1 MKNENVQKFNEEEA
15 HSFLWNGRMCWI
27 GIEIASMLNYE
38 NPSKIV
44 NYFINSGQF
53 LKGVDYEI
61 LTREELREF
70 KAILFSNGISKYKQS
85 PKLVLF
91 YENTLL
97 EFLKY
102 RNKLNDLEIKK
113 FIGKSEDRDEE
124 ANILIRE
131 FNGNSIYTFMWNEK
145 PCWIATDIARVFEYA
160 DPSTTISQCIKAER
174 FEAGFEYEVL
184 DGENLKGFK
193 KGIKEIQVPYLKY
206 MSKLTIF
213 YEDGLYGFLQYSEK
227 PIGIEFRK
235 WLRREVLPSL
245 RKNKYYSLNGVE
257 EVEFEEHNLSCGEI
271 SNLKPV
277 DNLLKIQ
284 DADKILEVI
293 KTIDSIVRSNNE
305 NKLSDLKEILQM
317 IFNNEENEMF

>member
-27 GIEIASMLNYE
+27 GIEIASILNYE

-124 ANILIRE
+124 SNILIRE
-131 FNGNSIYTFMWNEK
+131 FNGNSIYTFMWK
-145 PCWIATDIARVFEYA
+145 GRPCWMATDIARAFEYI
-160 DPSTTISQCIKAER
+160 DPSRTINNCIKSEH
-174 FEAGFEYEVL
+174 FEEEFEYEIL
-184 DGENLKGFK
+184 EGSNLRLFK
-193 KGIKEIQVPYLKY
+193 DIVGDTISNKERIAR
-206 MSKLTIF
+206 LTIF
-213 YEDGLYGFLQYSEK
+213 YKDGLYGFLQYSEK

-245 RKNKYYSLNGVE
+245 RKNKYYSLNDVE
-257 EVEFEEHNLSCGEI
+257 EVEFEEHNLSCGEN

-293 KTIDSIVRSNNE
+293 KIIDSIVRSNNE